1 MGFASGLPLSLS
13 DSTLQ
18 AWLTVENIS
27 IASIGMFSLVG
38 FPYLFKFAWAPLLDW
53 LNLGFLGRRKDWI
66 LFFNCAL
73 QQACYAWGRWI
84 LQRTSSILS
93 EGNCLFNCFIFS
105 KPGHCGGRVQSRRFN
120 ANERA
125 LRRRYFCY
133 WLPNSYDCLWCR
145 CAYCRAN
152 FWL

>member
-27 IASIGMFSLVG
+27 IAIGMFSLVG
-38 FPYLFKFAWAPLLDW
+38 FPYLKFACAPLLDW
-53 LNLGFLGRRKDWI
+53 LNLGFLGEERI
-66 LFFNCAL
+66 GFLFFNCAL

-93 EGNCLFNCFIFS
+93 ERSPF
-105 KPGHCGGRVQSRRFN
+105 
-120 ANERA
+120 
-125 LRRRYFCY
+125 
-133 WLPNSYDCLWCR
+133 
-145 CAYCRAN
+145 
-152 FWL
+152 